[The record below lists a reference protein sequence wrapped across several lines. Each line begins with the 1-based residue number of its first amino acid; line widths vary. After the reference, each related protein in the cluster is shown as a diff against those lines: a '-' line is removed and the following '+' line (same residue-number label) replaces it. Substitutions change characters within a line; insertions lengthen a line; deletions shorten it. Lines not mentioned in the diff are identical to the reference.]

1 MENIQ
6 LSNEEQQM
14 IQKGKNHWN
23 LDVLNK
29 KRGGYVY
36 SVTIKELIDNVIEN
50 TWIQAKSFYEKK
62 IKKTITLTSV
72 I

>member
-14 IQKGKNHWN
+14 IQIGKNHWN

-50 TWIQAKSFYEKK
+50 TWIQAKSFYATRRK
-62 IKKTITLTSV
+62 
-72 I
+72 

>member
-14 IQKGKNHWN
+14 IQKGKNHCN

-50 TWIQAKSFYEKK
+50 TWSQAKSFYEKK
-62 IKKTITLTSV
+62 
-72 I
+72 

>member
-62 IKKTITLTSV
+62 
-72 I
+72 